1 MVSSVRVHPQP
12 NHNGHPLDGAL
23 VGAGPSLLNEWGH
36 ATPASYRIF
45 LCSISTWKPFYRV
58 PQVDCWF
65 QSLVSPVLSCLGLA
79 TGFPLVSWLWTTS
92 PGWKSKFNSV
102 VLEIH
107 SQVSQ
112 GPDHFGRL
120 HLKWFKSSSTTLGPM
135 KFPCIFQACDW
146 TCVIFFDLKCTTFS
160 LMIID
165 SSSWQWFQT
174 PEYLASHLWKLINLI

>member
-1 MVSSVRVHPQP
+1 MVHWW
-12 NHNGHPLDGAL
+12 AL
-23 VGAGPSLLNEWGH
+23 VGPLEWMRSCNSCKLLKLLVQYFNLETILQGAPSWLLIPVSVFTCIE
-36 ATPASYRIF
+36 
-45 LCSISTWKPFYRV
+45 
-58 PQVDCWF
+58 
-65 QSLVSPVLSCLGLA
+65 LVTLA
-79 TGFPLVSWLWTTS
+79 AGFPLVSWLWITF

-107 SQVSQ
+107 PRVSQ

-120 HLKWFKSSSTTLGPM
+120 HLKWFKSSTTLGPM

-146 TCVIFFDLKCTTFS
+146 TCVMFFDLKCTTFS

-165 SSSWQWFQT
+165 FSSWQWFQT